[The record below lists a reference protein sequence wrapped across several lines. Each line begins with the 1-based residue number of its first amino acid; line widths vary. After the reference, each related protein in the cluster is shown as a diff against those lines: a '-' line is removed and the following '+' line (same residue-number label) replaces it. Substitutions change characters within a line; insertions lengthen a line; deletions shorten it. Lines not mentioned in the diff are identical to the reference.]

1 MLKECLSID
10 FEELIVM
17 KEDGNL
23 DLEETQLDYI
33 EEHCIKF
40 LNLVYDIRHSID
52 ERMEENDQID
62 KSKLLLED
70 MESKTKVTGKIAA
83 INNDVN

>member
-1 MLKECLSID
+1 
-10 FEELIVM
+10 
-17 KEDGNL
+17 
-23 DLEETQLDYI
+23 
-33 EEHCIKF
+33 
-40 LNLVYDIRHSID
+40 
-52 ERMEENDQID
+52 MEENDQID